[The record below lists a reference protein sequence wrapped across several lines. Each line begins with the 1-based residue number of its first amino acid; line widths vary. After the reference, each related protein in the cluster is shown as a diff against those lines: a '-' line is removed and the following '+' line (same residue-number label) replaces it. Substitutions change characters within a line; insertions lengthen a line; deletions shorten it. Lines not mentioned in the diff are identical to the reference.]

1 TTWLATH
8 ADDALPTRQ
17 LYFPHA
23 ALALE
28 AALLGQGVAMGD
40 NLTCQAD
47 LQSGRLVRPFSAS
60 VTAQGQYALV
70 CERLRL
76 ERAPVADFIEWFIE
90 QLGDS

>member
-1 TTWLATH
+1 M
-8 ADDALPTRQ
+8 PTRQ

-28 AALLGQGVAMGD
+28 AAVLGQGVAMGD

-47 LQSGRLVRPFSAS
+47 LQSGRLVRPF
-60 VTAQGQYALV
+60 TAQVASLGQYALV

-76 ERAPVADFIEWFIE
+76 DKPAVAQFIEWLTD
-90 QLGDS
+90 QLADL